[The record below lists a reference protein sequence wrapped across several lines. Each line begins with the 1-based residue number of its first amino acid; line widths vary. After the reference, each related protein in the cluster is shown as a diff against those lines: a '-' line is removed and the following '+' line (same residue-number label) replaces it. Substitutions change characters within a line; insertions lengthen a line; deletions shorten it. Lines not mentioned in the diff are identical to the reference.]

1 MKRIL
6 LMIALVGLMGCGK
19 KEPVQPSASDLATPP
34 PFAETKAKAEAG
46 DADAQFNLGVMYYQG
61 LGVEQDLKEAVKWF
75 QKTANQGNAN
85 AQHNLGVMYANGKG
99 VEQNYVTAYAWESIA
114 ATNGDNID
122 PRFKSHVLEVKMT
135 PAQIAEAEELV
146 KEMVK
151 KNPKLLNTK

>member
-1 MKRIL
+1 
-6 LMIALVGLMGCGK
+6 
-19 KEPVQPSASDLATPP
+19 
-34 PFAETKAKAEAG
+34 
-46 DADAQFNLGVMYYQG
+46 MYYRG
-61 LGVEQDLKEAVKWF
+61 LGVEQDLKEAAKWF

-135 PAQIAEAEELV
+135 PAQIAEADELV